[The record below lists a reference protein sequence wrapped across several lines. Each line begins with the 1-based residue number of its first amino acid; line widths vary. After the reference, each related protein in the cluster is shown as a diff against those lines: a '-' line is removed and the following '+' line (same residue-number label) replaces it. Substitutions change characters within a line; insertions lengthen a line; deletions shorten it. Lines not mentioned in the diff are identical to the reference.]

1 MINEGSTEKKVR
13 ARSLEELVAEQRSIL
28 LAVDA
33 ELRRLF
39 EDDDAAALQRLKIL
53 FAEQK
58 EARSV
63 DLKKLHRERL
73 MARTAAYFGAD
84 LTGALVQILQL
95 AQQVA
100 ATGRPLVSTC
110 FDEAYYLMEHQ
121 DVAAQVRAG
130 GLSSGFEHWILYGI
144 AERRKTRF
152 LSDGFDFESQAA
164 AVRGARERARKP
176 DLFVRLMQ
184 SIGLK

>member
-1 MINEGSTEKKVR
+1 MVNDSG
-13 ARSLEELVAEQRSIL
+13 EENKAGAPSIEDLVAEQRSIL

-39 EDDDAAALQRLKIL
+39 EQGDTAALQRLKTL

-58 EARSV
+58 ETRSV

-95 AQQVA
+95 AQQVTA
-100 ATGRPLVSTC
+100 SGRPLTSTC
-110 FDEAYYLMEHQ
+110 FDEAYYLMEHG

-130 GLSSGFEHWILYGI
+130 GLRSGFEHWILYGI
-144 AERRKTRF
+144 AEGRSMRF
-152 LSDGFDFESQAA
+152 LLNDFDFETQAA
-164 AVRGARERARKP
+164 AVRGAQERARKP
-176 DLFVRLMQ
+176 DFFARLMQ
-184 SIGLK
+184 LLGAK